1 MIKAIKKRDGR
12 FEEFKEEKIL
22 KAVSKA
28 FKSINVK
35 IEEEKLSEI
44 SSRVISSINEEIPTV
59 EEVQDL
65 VEKALMELGYFDCAK
80 SYILYRNNRKE
91 KRANRDEINALITS
105 LDLRSTLKGIEKDF
119 PEDQYDLSH
128 LLAKFKKMLVKK

>member
-44 SSRVISSINEEIPTV
+44 ASRVISSINEEIPTV

-80 SYILYRNNRKE
+80 IL
-91 KRANRDEINALITS
+91 
-105 LDLRSTLKGIEKDF
+105 
-119 PEDQYDLSH
+119 Q
-128 LLAKFKKMLVKK
+128 V